1 VLCYYDD
8 APSEG
13 ATEPLYS
20 SKTQTDHAC
29 TCVQLAVGTLL

>member
-20 SKTQTDHAC
+20 SKLKQI
-29 TCVQLAVGTLL
+29 LLVLVFS